1 MDAEA
6 KVSPSLEPLL
16 TLGDTTQIHEAI
28 VIYRPPAL
36 KERPARGRLRELRQ
50 RLRQVKA
57 VAAAQRPIQDSL
69 LATYQEQGSKRF
81 PGNEL
86 LAVSSIGAGTLPIAT
101 VEFTAGTLM
110 SLAEQSDVL
119 AVLPNERIDLIRPTA
134 VNYAELTEREKKNG
148 LTWGLEQLG
157 IEALWRTTKGRDIN
171 VAVMDTGV
179 YGEHPALAGRVRDFI
194 VIDPPGRRIRATPP
208 FDSGGHGT
216 HVCGTIAGGRTPEG
230 VAIGVAPEVNLFV
243 ASVLLGGRGTMRSLL
258 EGISW
263 AVEKGADIISMSLG
277 FRYYEPHFAVVFDM
291 LIEQYGIV
299 PVAAIGNEN
308 YGSSSS
314 PGNAHNALA
323 VGAVERT
330 AGKSPNVT
338 FFSSGASLVFPGGE
352 PTGLI
357 TKPDVVAPGV
367 QVYSSIPPE
376 NRPQGLYE
384 YSYMDGPSM
393 ATPHVAGVAALLLA
407 AEPEAPVTEVV
418 KALKETSEHPGGLLA
433 RPDNRWGYGL
443 IRPAEALAALKS

>member
-1 MDAEA
+1 M
-6 KVSPSLEPLL
+6 L
-16 TLGDTTQIHEAI
+16 TQGDSTQVHEAI
-28 VIYRPPAL
+28 VIYRLPAL

-57 VAAAQRPIQDSL
+57 VASAQRPIQERL
-69 LATYQEQGSKRF
+69 LASYQEQESKRF
-81 PGNEL
+81 PGNER

-110 SLAEQSDVL
+110 SLAEQPDVV
-119 AVLPNERIDLIRPTA
+119 AVLPNENIDLIRPTA
-134 VNYAELTEREKKNG
+134 VNHAELTEGEKKNG
-148 LTWGLEQLG
+148 LTWGLEQLDV
-157 IEALWRTTKGRDIN
+157 EPL
-171 VAVMDTGV
+171 
-179 YGEHPALAGRVRDFI
+179 
-194 VIDPPGRRIRATPP
+194 
-208 FDSGGHGT
+208 
-216 HVCGTIAGGRTPEG
+216 C
-230 VAIGVAPEVNLFV
+230 
-243 ASVLLGGRGTMRSLL
+243 
-258 EGISW
+258 SW

-330 AGKSPNVT
+330 AGKTPNVS

-367 QVYSSIPPE
+367 QVYSCIPPE

-384 YSYMDGPSM
+384 YSYMDGTSM

-407 AEPEAPVTEVV
+407 AQPEAPVTEVV